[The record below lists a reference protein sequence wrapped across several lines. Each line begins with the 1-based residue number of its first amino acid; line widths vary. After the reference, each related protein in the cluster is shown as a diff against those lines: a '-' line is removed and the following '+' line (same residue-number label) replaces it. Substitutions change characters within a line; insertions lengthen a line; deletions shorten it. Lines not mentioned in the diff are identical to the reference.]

1 MVICKSIMQ
10 MDRIFL
16 ILSLMKF
23 FDPLPQQYMS
33 FSSHLSSNIIYLG
46 KLVKQNCNV
55 SIVLYRIK
63 NRKVIGKGPKCGQL
77 FPLQI
82 LGACE
87 NIFLFLDFV
96 VLLAIMH
103 ANYRINVLDILT
115 QKKKCYVEF
124 RFAYKLIT
132 KRNVMLNSGLLIN

>member
-1 MVICKSIMQ
+1 MVICKSIMH

-23 FDPLPQQYMS
+23 FNPLPRQCVS
-33 FSSHLSSNIIYLG
+33 FSSHLSSNIIHCG
-46 KLVKQNCNV
+46 KLVKKKNYNV
-55 SIVLYRIK
+55 SIVLYRMK
-63 NRKVIGKGPKCGQL
+63 NRKVIGKEPKCGQQ

-103 ANYRINVLDILT
+103 ANYRINVLDLLM
-115 QKKKCYVEF
+115 QKK
-124 RFAYKLIT
+124 
-132 KRNVMLNSGLLIN
+132 NVMLNSGLLIN